1 MSNQTVNNK
10 SQKKFDLLE
19 RTSKFG
25 MQVIDLSKEIPINHI
40 TKPIVSQFIRSGTS
54 VGANYCEA
62 EEASSKKDFKNKIC
76 IAKKEAK
83 ETMYW
88 LEMIV
93 KAEPQLKEKARPIW
107 KEAHELVLIF
117 SAIIRK

>member
-1 MSNQTVNNK
+1 MFNQIENSK
-10 SQKKFDLLE
+10 SQKKFDLAE
-19 RTSKFG
+19 RTLKFG
-25 MQVIDLSKEIPINHI
+25 IQVIAFSKEIPVNHI
-40 TKPIVSQFIRSGTS
+40 TKSIINQFIRSGTS

-62 EEASSKKDFKNKIC
+62 EEASSKRDFKNKIC

-88 LEMIV
+88 IEMIV
-93 KAEPQLKEKARPIW
+93 NAEPQLKEKARLIW

-117 SAIIRK
+117 SSIMRK